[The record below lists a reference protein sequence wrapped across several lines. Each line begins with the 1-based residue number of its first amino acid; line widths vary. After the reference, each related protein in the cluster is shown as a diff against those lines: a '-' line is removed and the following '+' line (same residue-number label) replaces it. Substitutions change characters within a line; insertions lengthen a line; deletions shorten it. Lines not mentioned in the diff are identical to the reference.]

1 MSTSLESSNAA
12 LGDDLRIGPLRLRNR
27 ILKAA
32 TFEGRC
38 PNALVSD
45 DLIEFHR
52 RLAAGGVAMT
62 TVAYCAV
69 APEGRTEVD
78 QIYWRE
84 EALPGL
90 KRLTEAVHA
99 EGAAVCAQIGHAG
112 PVADESSHKHKALT
126 PMRMFSP
133 LSFSFT
139 KRATEA
145 DIQRVIDQHVQAALW
160 AEECGFDAIELHFG
174 HNYFASSFLSP
185 LLNKRKDAY
194 GGSLENRAKV
204 TLGVA
209 RAVRE
214 AMGDRIA
221 ITAKLNMRDGVRGG
235 LEPDESLQVAKW
247 LEKEGLVDALQ
258 LTAGSSL
265 LNPMYLFRGGV
276 PLREFARNFR
286 LFLRVG
292 MLLFG
297 RFFLKSY
304 PYEPLYLF
312 ELAQRFQRELDLP
325 IILLGGVN
333 SHDEIQTAVDA
344 GFEFVAMGRALL
356 SDPDLPHQILS
367 DRSAQ
372 SRCIHCNRC
381 MPTIY
386 RGTHCPV
393 FQTMLPASET
403 KALDA

>member
-1 MSTSLESSNAA
+1 M

-27 ILKAA
+27 IIKAA

-38 PNALVSD
+38 PGALVSD

-52 RLAAGGVAMT
+52 RIAAGGVAMT

-69 APEGRTEVD
+69 APEGRTEID

-84 EALPGL
+84 EALLGL
-90 KRLTEAVHA
+90 KKLVDAVHA
-99 EGAAVCAQIGHAG
+99 EGAAICAQIGHAG
-112 PVADESSHKHKALT
+112 PVADESSHHHKALT
-126 PMRMFSP
+126 PKRMFSP
-133 LSFSFT
+133 LSLSFT
-139 KRATEA
+139 RGATEE
-145 DIQRVIDQHVQAALW
+145 DIQRVTDQHVQAALW
-160 AEECGFDAIELHFG
+160 AEECGFDAIEIHFG

-185 LLNKRKDAY
+185 LLNKRKDEY

-204 TLGVA
+204 LLGVA

-235 LEPDESLQVAKW
+235 LEPEESLQVARW
-247 LEKEGLVDALQ
+247 LQDEGLVDALQ

-265 LNPMYLFRGGV
+265 LNPMYLFRGDV

-286 LFLRVG
+286 LLLRVG

-297 RFFLKSY
+297 RFFLKTY

-312 ELAQRFQRELDLP
+312 ELAKKFQAELDLP
-325 IILLGGVN
+325 IILLGGVTD
-333 SHDEIQTAVDA
+333 HDDIQKAVDS

-356 SDPDLPHQILS
+356 SDPDLPNQMLK
-367 DRSAQ
+367 DRTAK

-386 RGTHCPV
+386 TGTHCPV
-393 FQTMLPASET
+393 FQTMLPASDT
-403 KALDA
+403 KALETTISTHG